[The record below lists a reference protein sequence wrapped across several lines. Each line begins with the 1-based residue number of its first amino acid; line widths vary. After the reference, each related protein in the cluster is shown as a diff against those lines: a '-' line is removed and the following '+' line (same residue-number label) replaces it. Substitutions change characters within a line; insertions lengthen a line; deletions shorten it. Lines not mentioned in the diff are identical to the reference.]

1 MFETSGHK
9 NFVNRAHVGEYAKI
23 EFDTY
28 VDVRGKEEIE
38 GIDTLI
44 HYIKT
49 GTGDPL
55 ILIHGIGQNLYTFR
69 NVLEELSGHFTV
81 YAIDLPGHGFSGKP
95 HIGYS
100 VEEIALCFEAF
111 MNSLSI
117 AKAHFC
123 AFGESAAYV
132 LDFAMHNAVRT
143 GNLMFISPAMN
154 SVNPKFGPLFPFVSM
169 TSKLLFNK
177 QTFLKELS
185 SLYFDR
191 TILTDDVLEET
202 FLPFEDKEFRV
213 IVKLYAQNYSDR
225 EIAEKILEI
234 QNPTLVIRGADDK
247 TTPPLTE
254 GLAGFPIRGMKT
266 YVIRNCNYLVQE
278 EKADKLTEAIV
289 EFCKLNK

>member
-9 NFVNRAHVGEYAKI
+9 NFVNRAHIGDYTKI

-38 GIDTLI
+38 GIESSI

-49 GTGDPL
+49 GEGDPL
-55 ILIHGIGQNLYTFR
+55 LLIHGIGQSLYTFR
-69 NVLEELSGHFTV
+69 NVIEDLSAHFTV

-95 HIGYS
+95 HISFS
-100 VEEIALCFEAF
+100 VEEIALAIEAF
-111 MNSLSI
+111 MNALKI

-132 LDFAMHNAVRT
+132 LDFALHNAARA
-143 GNLMFISPAMN
+143 GNLMFISPAMG
-154 SVNPKFGPLFPFVSM
+154 SVNPKYGPLFPFVSI

-177 QTFLKELS
+177 QSFSKELS

-191 TILTDDVLEET
+191 TILTDEVLEET
-202 FLPFEDKEFRV
+202 FLPFADKEFRV
-213 IVKLYAQNYSDR
+213 IIKLYAQNYNDH
-225 EIAEKILEI
+225 EIAEKILDI
-234 QNPTLVIRGADDK
+234 QSHTLVIRGSDD
-247 TTPPLTE
+247 TVTPPLSE
-254 GLAGFPIRGMKT
+254 GLAGFPIRGLKT

-278 EKADKLTEAIV
+278 EKADKLIEAIV
-289 EFCKLNK
+289 EFCKMYK